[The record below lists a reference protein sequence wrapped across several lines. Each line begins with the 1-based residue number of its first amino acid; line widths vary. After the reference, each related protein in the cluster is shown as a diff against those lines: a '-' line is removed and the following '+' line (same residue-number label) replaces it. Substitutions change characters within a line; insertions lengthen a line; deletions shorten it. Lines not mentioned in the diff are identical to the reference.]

1 MPRIHRRGCKSEE
14 HYLTRRPLMTLC
26 ILIAALLALIRA
38 AGGALVPLP
47 PDVVSAGK
55 WTNTSDPVRVT
66 GFVAESEAR
75 EDSSYLILK
84 RAVLSASPDLLLNR
98 RCGRI
103 FPISF

>member
-1 MPRIHRRGCKSEE
+1 MPRIHRRGCESEE

-75 EDSSYLILK
+75 EDS
-84 RAVLSASPDLLLNR
+84 
-98 RCGRI
+98 
-103 FPISF
+103 